1 MTTCACDVIEISRPA
16 AAPPP
21 AEGGGS
27 TGEGAGLRDDAGLQ
41 QT

>member
-16 AAPPP
+16 
-21 AEGGGS
+21 
-27 TGEGAGLRDDAGLQ
+27 GESAGLRDDAGLQ